1 MARGAIIRCF
11 LNARD
16 IRQKLGGISM
26 AVEASCHRELRNL
39 THDLHILDVAV
50 AVGTV
55 NPFVHVGAVVEVG
68 KVRDLVHALPRQDY
82 ALLVVLRQLDDLRS
96 VLSGNGVAVHAD

>member
-16 IRQKLGGISM
+16 IRQKLGSISM
-26 AVEASCHRELRNL
+26 AVEASCHRELGNL

-55 NPFVHVGAVVEVG
+55 NPFVHVGAVIEVG
-68 KVRDLVHALPRQDY
+68 KVRDLVNALPRQGY
-82 ALLVVLRQLDDLRS
+82 AFFIVFGELDDLRP
-96 VLSGNGVAVHAD
+96 VLPGNGVAIHAD